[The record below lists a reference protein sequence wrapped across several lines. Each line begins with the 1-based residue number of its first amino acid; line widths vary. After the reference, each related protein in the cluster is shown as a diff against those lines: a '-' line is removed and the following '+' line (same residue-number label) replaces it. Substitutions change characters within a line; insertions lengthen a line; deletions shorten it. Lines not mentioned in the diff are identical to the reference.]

1 MLRNSLPQSKDE
13 GISKI
18 QNENLAN
25 PQPSGSIDGEGK
37 KISKRKRGCLITTN
51 ACSSCKTARSKCD
64 GERPCSRCIRR
75 SQTGECFYGTHTK
88 IVKEKLV
95 ESLNESHAINRM
107 AERVFESLAVA
118 GNERE
123 VLNRIRNKDSI
134 QDIAQWL
141 GTTVDVKEQQ
151 STLRI
156 IDNEVD
162 GLETS
167 AFHWTTVTADKD
179 VLHHLLS
186 LYFTWVHPS
195 HSLFNEQHFV
205 NSMHNNSNEF
215 CSSLLFNAIC
225 TMACYLHTI
234 LESDKTNYKELGQK
248 FADVVKHN
256 IDAEDISLMTI
267 QAFAILFLVDC
278 AQGHGMHASAY
289 LEVAS
294 TSLMNFEHTGL
305 GSDAYRQVWR
315 DTVVGINNLNI
326 LSEWAQVTFRMPAAL
341 IIEVPAT
348 KSIEEIQK
356 NEAEVDGMMWGMYR
370 FPKDDDSVAKRHCL
384 VATTNREKM
393 NLMAI
398 IRTINILMYNTDSSQ
413 IAASDILNLYGRLVA
428 WREFLPSIISKTD
441 SKDVQILPHVL
452 SLHLLY
458 ATAVVQLLYPLLDLG
473 LFDTSCLSSIVW
485 QHTQQGLAVVDSYR
499 AHYSCAYQ
507 PVLQVFAILNL
518 TDVIVRF
525 FPKIN
530 RELGKNDEEAV
541 KLATEVLEQ
550 SLLSFPV
557 AAIFTEKFREITK
570 KILFPW
576 PSKLDNLMY
585 HQRSKSRSLLDEVI
599 DVCTRATYIQPIS
612 SIQKR
617 FATGIQSNWSM
628 LSSGLGVVGSS
639 KNASTLHRPLEK
651 RVMQSLHYILDF
663 PIKGSSKP

>member
-18 QNENLAN
+18 QDENLAN
-25 PQPSGSIDGEGK
+25 PQPSDGIDGEGK

-75 SQTGECFYGTHTK
+75 IQTGECFYGTHTK

-179 VLHHLLS
+179 
-186 LYFTWVHPS
+186 
-195 HSLFNEQHFV
+195 
-205 NSMHNNSNEF
+205 
-215 CSSLLFNAIC
+215 
-225 TMACYLHTI
+225 
-234 LESDKTNYKELGQK
+234 
-248 FADVVKHN
+248 HN

-267 QAFAILFLVDC
+267 QAFAILFLIDC

-315 DTVVGINNLNI
+315 DTVVGVNNLNI
-326 LSEWAQVTFRMPAAL
+326 EWAQVTFRMPAAL

-356 NEAEVDGMMWGMYR
+356 NEAEVD
-370 FPKDDDSVAKRHCL
+370 
-384 VATTNREKM
+384 
-393 NLMAI
+393 
-398 IRTINILMYNTDSSQ
+398 
-413 IAASDILNLYGRLVA
+413 
-428 WREFLPSIISKTD
+428 
-441 SKDVQILPHVL
+441 
-452 SLHLLY
+452 
-458 ATAVVQLLYPLLDLG
+458 
-473 LFDTSCLSSIVW
+473 
-485 QHTQQGLAVVDSYR
+485 
-499 AHYSCAYQ
+499 
-507 PVLQVFAILNL
+507 
-518 TDVIVRF
+518 DVIVRF

-599 DVCTRATYIQPIS
+599 DVLY
-612 SIQKR
+612 
-617 FATGIQSNWSM
+617 
-628 LSSGLGVVGSS
+628 
-639 KNASTLHRPLEK
+639 
-651 RVMQSLHYILDF
+651 
-663 PIKGSSKP
+663 

>member
-1 MLRNSLPQSKDE
+1 
-13 GISKI
+13 
-18 QNENLAN
+18 
-25 PQPSGSIDGEGK
+25 
-37 KISKRKRGCLITTN
+37 
-51 ACSSCKTARSKCD
+51 
-64 GERPCSRCIRR
+64 
-75 SQTGECFYGTHTK
+75 
-88 IVKEKLV
+88 
-95 ESLNESHAINRM
+95 M

-118 GNERE
+118 DEGCEI
-123 VLNRIRNKDSI
+123 LNRIRNKDSI

-141 GTTVDVKEQQ
+141 GTTVDAKEQQ

-179 VLHHLLS
+179 VLHHLFS

-195 HSLFNEQHFV
+195 HSLFSEQHFV
-205 NSMHNNSNEF
+205 NSMQNNSNEF
-215 CSSLLFNAIC
+215 CSPLLFNAIC

-234 LESDKTNYKELGQK
+234 LKSDQTNYKELGQK
-248 FADVVKHN
+248 FADMVKHN
-256 IDAEDISLMTI
+256 IDAEDMSLMTI
-267 QAFAILFLVDC
+267 QAFAILFLIDC

-294 TSLMNFEHTGL
+294 NSLMNLEHVDL
-305 GSDAYRQVWR
+305 GSEAYQQVWR

-348 KSIEEIQK
+348 KSIEEIQE
-356 NEAEVDGMMWGMYR
+356 NEAAVDSMMWGMYK
-370 FPKDDDSVAKRHCL
+370 FPEDDDSVTNYHCL
-384 VATTNREKM
+384 IATTNREKM

-398 IRTINILMYNTDSSQ
+398 IRTTNILMYNTDGSR
-413 IAASDILNLYGRLVA
+413 IVASDILHLYGRLVA
-428 WREFLPSIISKTD
+428 WRKFLPSIISNTD
-441 SKDVQILPHVL
+441 DKGTQILPHVL

-485 QHTQQGLAVVDSYR
+485 QHAQQGLAVVDSYR

-525 FPKIN
+525 SPKIN
-530 RELGKNDEEAV
+530 RELGKDDEEAV

-550 SLLSFPV
+550 SLATFPV

-576 PSKLDNLMY
+576 PSNLDDLLY
-585 HQRSKSRSLLDEVI
+585 HKRSKSKSLLDGVI
-599 DVCTRATYIQPIS
+599 DACTRATYIQPIN

-628 LSSGLGVVGSS
+628 LSSGLGFVGPFQ
-639 KNASTLHRPLEK
+639 NASTLHQPLEK
-651 RVMQSLHYILDF
+651 SYAKPSLYT
-663 PIKGSSKP
+663 

>member
-1 MLRNSLPQSKDE
+1 MQLSSPRRSRNEDTSNSQDE
-13 GISKI
+13 S
-18 QNENLAN
+18 LAN
-25 PQPSGSIDGEGK
+25 TQPSAGIHGEGK
-37 KISKRKRGCLITTN
+37 KVSKRKRGCLITSN
-51 ACSSCKTARSKCD
+51 ACNSCKIARSKCN
-64 GERPCSRCIRR
+64 GEQPCSRCIKRF
-75 SQTGECFYGTHTK
+75 QAGECFYGTHTK

-95 ESLNESHAINRM
+95 ESLKESHAINRM

-118 GNERE
+118 DDERKI
-123 VLNRIRNKDSI
+123 LNRIRNRDSI

-141 GTTVDVKEQQ
+141 ETTVDVKEQL

-156 IDNEVD
+156 VDNEVD
-162 GLETS
+162 GLDTS
-167 AFHWTTVTADKD
+167 GFHWTTVTADKD
-179 VLHHLLS
+179 VLHHLFS

-205 NSMHNNSNEF
+205 NSMQNNSNEF
-215 CSSLLFNAIC
+215 CSPLLFNAIC

-234 LESDKTNYKELGQK
+234 LEGDKTNYKELGQRY
-248 FADVVKHN
+248 ADVVKHN
-256 IDAEDISLMTI
+256 IDAEDMSLMTI
-267 QAFAILFLVDC
+267 QAFAILFLIDC
-278 AQGHGMHASAY
+278 AQGYGMHASAY

-294 TSLMNFEHTGL
+294 NSLMNLEHIGL
-305 GSDAYRQVWR
+305 GSEAYRQVWR

-326 LSEWAQVTFRMPAAL
+326 EWAQVTFRMPAAL
-341 IIEVPAT
+341 IVEVPAT

-356 NEAEVDGMMWGMYR
+356 NEAEIDSMIWGMYR
-370 FPKDDDSVAKRHCL
+370 HPKDDDTVTNCHCL
-384 VATTNREKM
+384 IATTNREKM

-398 IRTINILMYNTDSSQ
+398 IRTTSILMYNTDSSR
-413 IAASDILNLYGRLVA
+413 IVASEILHLYGKLVA

-441 SKDVQILPHVL
+441 NKDTRILPHVL

-473 LFDTSCLSSIVW
+473 LFDTSCLSTIVW
-485 QHTQQGLAVVDSYR
+485 QHAQQGLAVVDSYR

-530 RELGKNDEEAV
+530 RELGKDDEEAV

-550 SLLSFPV
+550 SLLTFPV
-557 AAIFTEKFREITK
+557 AAIFREKFREITK

-576 PSKLDNLMY
+576 PSNLDNLLY
-585 HQRSKSRSLLDEVI
+585 LKRSKSRSLLDGVI
-599 DVCTRATYIQPIS
+599 DACTRTTYIQPIN

-617 FATGIQSNWSM
+617 FATDIQSNWSM
-628 LSSGLGVVGSS
+628 LSSGLGFAGPSQ
-639 KNASTLHRPLEK
+639 NASTLQQPLDK
-651 RVMQSLHYILDF
+651 RAMQSLHYVLDF
-663 PIKGSSKP
+663 PIKGLSKP